1 MLVMSHDQALLQE
14 RRETTEKALTFLY
27 PFQWFQAGT
36 VLRKDTENL
45 QVDTPHRVHVDMS
58 RANAVL
64 HGPPPSTGHSSLK
77 LRYTAAKQP
86 RNTTHQH
93 NKGGLKHVALAWT
106 H

>member
-1 MLVMSHDQALLQE
+1 MPEPHFLMFTKSQVCMLVMSHDQALLQE

-64 HGPPPSTGHSSLK
+64 HGPP
-77 LRYTAAKQP
+77 
-86 RNTTHQH
+86 
-93 NKGGLKHVALAWT
+93 LAQGT
-106 H
+106 PH